1 MTDQRADRDSDHST
15 DLDRAQAAVNL
26 AEGDGDAARL
36 AFFCLL
42 ADTPLL
48 VLLEREAE
56 GEVLEPRI
64 FTLEEGQVVLAFDQE
79 ERLAAM
85 GEGPLPYAELPGRV
99 LARLLA
105 SEGLGLGL
113 NLGSGAASEML
124 LPLTAMRWLEEML
137 VPQSDV
143 TLDVFGPLSPPK
155 PELVTILTRILDR
168 APPTWAGLARSVRV
182 FGRGDGG
189 LVVIEGAEPEAET
202 ALATAFSEALRF
214 ADLGGLVVDLTF
226 AEQRNLPPGGVQVAW
241 PVAAMIAA
249 PQPPSAP
256 GMTKD
261 KPPILR

>member
-1 MTDQRADRDSDHST
+1 MTDQRAEPVT
-15 DLDRAQAAVNL
+15 ELDRAQAVVDGA
-26 AEGDGDAARL
+26 GSDGDAARL
-36 AFFCLL
+36 AFFRLL

-64 FTLEEGQVVLAFDQE
+64 FALPEGQVVLAFDRE

-137 VPQSDV
+137 VPRADV
-143 TLDVFGPLSPPK
+143 TFDVFGSLTQPP
-155 PELVTILTRILDR
+155 PDVLAVVAGIVNR
-168 APPTWAGLARSVRV
+168 APPTWAGLAQSVQIY
-182 FGRGDGG
+182 GRENGG
-189 LVVIEGAEPEAET
+189 LVVIEGAEAEAET

-214 ADLGGLVVDLTF
+214 GDPGGLVAEFTF
-226 AEQRNLPPGGVQVAW
+226 AEGRSLPPGGVRLDW
-241 PVAAMIAA
+241 PVAPVVAA
-249 PQPPSAP
+249 PPSPAAP
-256 GMTKD
+256 GMTRD

>member
-1 MTDQRADRDSDHST
+1 MTDQMTKLDAELDT
-15 DLDRAQAAVNL
+15 DLDRAQAAANE
-26 AEGDGDAARL
+26 ADADGDAARL
-36 AFFCLL
+36 AFFRLL

-56 GEVLEPRI
+56 GDVLEPRI
-64 FTLEEGQVVLAFDQE
+64 FTLEEGQVVLAFDSE

-105 SEGLGLGL
+105 GEGLGLGL

-137 VPQSDV
+137 VPQADV
-143 TLDVFGPLSPPK
+143 TLDVFGPLTL
-155 PELVTILTRILDR
+155 PEPGLVAIVTRILDR
-168 APPTWAGLARSVRV
+168 APPTWAGLARSAQVY
-182 FGRGDGG
+182 GRGDGG

-202 ALATAFSEALRF
+202 ALTTAFSEALRF
-214 ADLGGLVVDLTF
+214 ADLGGLVVDFTF
-226 AEQRNLPPGGVQVAW
+226 SEGRSLPQGGERVAW
-241 PVAAMIAA
+241 PVAPEVAA
-249 PQPPSAP
+249 PTPPAAP

>member
-1 MTDQRADRDSDHST
+1 MTDQKTELDTDT
-15 DLDRAQAAVNL
+15 DLDRAQAAANM
-26 AEGDGDAARL
+26 AGGDAARL
-36 AFFCLL
+36 AFFRLL

-64 FTLEEGQVVLAFDQE
+64 FSLEEGQVVLAFDRE

-85 GEGPLPYAELPGRV
+85 GEGPLPYAELPGRI

-124 LPLTAMRWLEEML
+124 LPLTAMRWLQEML
-137 VPQSDV
+137 VPQADV
-143 TLDVFGPLSPPK
+143 TMDVFGPLTPPE
-155 PELVTILTRILDR
+155 PALAAIVTRILDR
-168 APPTWAGLARSVRV
+168 APPTWAGLARSVQV
-182 FGRGDGG
+182 YGRGDDA

-226 AEQRNLPPGGVQVAW
+226 AQGRNLPPGGVRVAW
-241 PVAAMIAA
+241 PVAPEVAA
-249 PQPPSAP
+249 PQPPTAP
-256 GMTKD
+256 GMTRD